1 LARDDSIVIN
11 GLVERQ
17 PWRDDM
23 AKKTK
28 KQLSKALVFRK
39 EWIFDPGPEFW
50 GLNRAA
56 VSKVN
61 QLKTAFAK
69 NVNAIIEKG

>member
-1 LARDDSIVIN
+1 
-11 GLVERQ
+11 
-17 PWRDDM
+17 M
-23 AKKTK
+23 AKKK
-28 KQLSKALVFRK
+28 AVPQLNKALVFKK

-61 QLKTAFAK
+61 QLKASFTK
-69 NVNAIIEKG
+69 NVNTVIKQGR

>member
-1 LARDDSIVIN
+1 
-11 GLVERQ
+11 
-17 PWRDDM
+17 M
-23 AKKTK
+23 AKKAK
-28 KQLSKALVFRK
+28 KQLSKALAFKK

-56 VSKVN
+56 VSRVN

-69 NVNAIIEKG
+69 NVNAIITKG

>member
-1 LARDDSIVIN
+1 
-11 GLVERQ
+11 
-17 PWRDDM
+17 
-23 AKKTK
+23 
-28 KQLSKALVFRK
+28 VFKK

-61 QLKTAFAK
+61 QLKASFTK
-69 NVNAIIEKG
+69 NVNTVIKQGR